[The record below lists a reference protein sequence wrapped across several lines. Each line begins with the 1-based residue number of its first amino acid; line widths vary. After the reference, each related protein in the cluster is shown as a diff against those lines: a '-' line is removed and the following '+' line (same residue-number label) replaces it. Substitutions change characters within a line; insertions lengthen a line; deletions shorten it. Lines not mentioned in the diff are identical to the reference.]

1 MVLTETQKRILD
13 LSERAFDK
21 GVYTFSDFLNET
33 EIAEIKGLKLPTAVS
48 FYGGADFCDK
58 AVARLGSEKEFYYE
72 EDFPIDVLKVSPLST
87 KFCKRVTHR
96 DFLGAILNLG
106 IDKSKVG
113 SIFTDG
119 VFGYVCVMNTLTAF
133 LAENLTKV
141 GANAVKVDVADG
153 VPNGFKPKTEEKE
166 LIVSSLRTDAI
177 ISKVYNLSREQSLD
191 LFREGLVAIN
201 GKPSTENAKL
211 LTGGETV
218 SVRGYGKFKFIGQT
232 ATTKKDKLFIA
243 VEKYI

>member
-21 GVYTFSDFLNET
+21 GVYAFSDFLNET
-33 EIAEIKGLKLPTAVS
+33 ELAEIKGLKLPTAVS

-58 AVARLGSEKEFYYE
+58 AVARLGSKEEFYYE
-72 EDFPIDVLKVSPLST
+72 EDFPIDLIKITPVSV
-87 KFCKRVTHR
+87 KFCKPVTHR

-106 IDKSKVG
+106 VDRGKVG
-113 SIFTDG
+113 DIFTDG
-119 VFGYVCVMNTLTAF
+119 VVGYVAVINTLTDF
-133 LAENLTKV
+133 LTENLVKV

-153 VPNGFKPKTEEKE
+153 VPDGFKPKTEEKE

-232 ATTKKDKLFIA
+232 ATTKKDKLCVKI
-243 VEKYI
+243 EKYV